1 MAHIIRFRRFA
12 ALGFVLALLAASR
25 LEAAQSAPV
34 QPGSGRASRPAESPV
49 AQMPAPGAMTVPVL
63 PAAPSDDFDAERVRE
78 QFYDLLQKYPPALG
92 RVLKLDPSLMAN
104 EAYLAPYPGVAT
116 YLAQH
121 PEIGRN
127 PSYFL
132 ERISTPGI
140 GMAPDPGARRREDI
154 KEVLAAFAAF
164 LVFLVVTGVVVW
176 VIRTIIDMR
185 RWNRVSKTQADV
197 HTKLLERFSS
207 NEDLLAYIQT
217 PVGRRFLESGPAPLP
232 EDARPIGAPLSRI
245 LLSVQAGIVL
255 SVAAAGMLV
264 LSRRLDEEVSA
275 FFLVTGVLSMAIG
288 IGFLVSSA
296 AAYGISSR
304 MGLMN
309 RNDSEHA

>member
-1 MAHIIRFRRFA
+1 MAHIIRFRRLA
-12 ALGFVLALLAASR
+12 ALGFVLALLAASP
-25 LEAAQSAPV
+25 LAAAQPAPV
-34 QPGSGRASRPAESPV
+34 QPGMGRASQPAASPA
-49 AQMPAPGAMTVPVL
+49 AQMPAPGAMTVPAL
-63 PAAPSDDFDAERVRE
+63 PAAPADDFDAERVRE
-78 QFYDLLQKYPPALG
+78 QFHYVLEKYPPALG

-104 EAYLAPYPGVAT
+104 EAYLAPYPGVAM

-132 ERISTPGI
+132 ERISTPGF
-140 GMAPDPGARRREDI
+140 GTAPDPGARRREDI
-154 KEVLAAFAAF
+154 KDVLAAFAAF

-232 EDARPIGAPLSRI
+232 EDARPIGAPFSRI

-304 MGLMN
+304 MGLMS

>member
-12 ALGFVLALLAASR
+12 ALGFVLALLAASP
-25 LEAAQSAPV
+25 LSAAQSAPV
-34 QPGSGRASRPAESPV
+34 QSGVGRASQPAAGPA

-63 PAAPSDDFDAERVRE
+63 PAAPLDDFDAERVRE
-78 QFYDLLQKYPPALG
+78 QFYDVLQKYPPALG

-104 EAYLAPYPGVAT
+104 EAYLAPYPGVAM

-132 ERISTPGI
+132 ERISTPGF
-140 GMAPDPGARRREDI
+140 GTAPDPGARRREDI

-232 EDARPIGAPLSRI
+232 EDARPIGAPFSRI

-304 MGLMN
+304 MGLMS